1 MPTRRETERTAA
13 EERVETRPVF
23 GREWWGFDRD
33 GLENE
38 LARQEA
44 SKASERAA
52 DIKPH

>member
-1 MPTRRETERTAA
+1 MPTRRETDRRGA

-38 LARQEA
+38 LARQE
-44 SKASERAA
+44 SERAA
-52 DIKPH
+52 EIKPH